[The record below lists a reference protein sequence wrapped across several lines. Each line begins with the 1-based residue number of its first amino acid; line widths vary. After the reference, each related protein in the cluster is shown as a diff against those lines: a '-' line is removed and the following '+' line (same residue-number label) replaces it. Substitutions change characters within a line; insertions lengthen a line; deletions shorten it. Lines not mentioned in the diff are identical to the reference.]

1 MATDDA
7 VGRPSAVSG
16 PAGPGSAPDDSMTY
30 ETGDPGTFPAGQETA
45 TADPEAQEYPASN
58 VPADEPGDATAS
70 RARRRALLQMTRA
83 GYGTALIVAPGPV
96 ICLATGRSP
105 GRGECRAARL
115 LGARHL
121 VQAAV
126 TALAPLPGVF
136 ATGAAVDA
144 VHAAS
149 MLLRPSYSS
158 VSREL
163 SAPRMRPRQRRC
175 YRSLSKQLLPAWL
188 AIQSSTRVH

>member
-1 MATDDA
+1 MTTTIADRRTAGAATGG
-7 VGRPSAVSG
+7 V
-16 PAGPGSAPDDSMTY
+16 
-30 ETGDPGTFPAGQETA
+30 
-45 TADPEAQEYPASN
+45 
-58 VPADEPGDATAS
+58 
-70 RARRRALLQMTRA
+70 LLQLTRA

-96 ICLATGRSP
+96 ICLATGRSAS
-105 GRGECRAARL
+105 RGECRVARL

-149 MLLRPSYSS
+149 MLLFATASRASRRACLTDALAEGLFARSTWRTARSSWSEHPSYSS
-158 VSREL
+158 LSREL
-163 SAPRMRPRQRRC
+163 PAPGSAYMR
-175 YRSLSKQLLPAWL
+175 A
-188 AIQSSTRVH
+188 AHA